1 MDFLWRK
8 VSKQEKEDIKK
19 QAKRIIDNFSNNL
32 SKLNIP
38 LEESII
44 ERNLCQREEKESKEE
59 RKFSKKIMF
68 ENAKEKN
75 NNFIIG
81 ERKSW

>member
-19 QAKRIIDNFSNNL
+19 QAKIIIDNFSNNL
-32 SKLNIP
+32 LKLNLT
-38 LEESII
+38 LEEPII
-44 ERNLCQREEKESKEE
+44 ERDSCQREEKEGKEE
-59 RKFSKKIMF
+59 RNFSKKIMF

-75 NNFIIG
+75 KDFIIG

>member
-59 RKFSKKIMF
+59 RNFSKKIMF